1 MFVSVAPRAL
11 VPVFDL
17 RRSGLAP
24 VQLPTGTQASLA
36 TPGTT
41 PEFLGRKKNALARP
55 QLLTLPAGSA
65 WKTQCALMGTS
76 HQFDRAYGAQ
86 LRGDNLAVQRDP
98 NAVVKQRHAD
108 AFEKIFG
115 PLTQDKNLTLQQ
127 IERARDATWSAWAQK
142 QGPEFH
148 QHQQALMALQMIG
161 EGTSFRQHYELVV
174 QQLLVCLLDR
184 SLKDVEL
191 DIEHVAYFPAPPPS
205 VVHMCLH
212 IGQRRAQLEDA
223 TLKDS
228 GYGHITTVDLH
239 GTGTITHDELSA
251 LLGGFTGL
259 KKIQLCGLQKIDSP
273 PSPEPA
279 PDGHAEPSPQ
289 ERSCEPSDDWFRSK
303 GPAYWCGVV
312 RLKAWEDAGR
322 KTPLAEVYL
331 QEGKKLQNAWLREK
345 EALSLDL
352 SALPDF
358 PGLPQSVVSLNM
370 DLGGRKAMPVCT
382 DVCENVTSLELE
394 QAHGLACAQGLSTAL
409 ENFPNLQVLRVH
421 AATMTGALQLRARN
435 LRVLDFADC
444 TNLDTLDLRGNPLP
458 HMPLLA
464 RGLPRECTVFFND
477 DIGPAT
483 CAALERTM
491 SDGRYT
497 GPRVIYIGENK
508 IEVGDETTLWNKPT
522 EVLAGELSVFDLV
535 HLHEPKVLKVED
547 LLSDKQKIRLKGCA
561 RSQGA
566 VFNRGVQQ
574 VLDWASS
581 GSTTVSRQ
589 AFKEAATQLLL
600 GYANPNVR
608 RVEITVATDF
618 QTVAAAAPHVNA
630 MVLHLGARADLPEVC
645 QTQKIAEL
653 HLNGAAGLQSAEL
666 LSAWVQKNFPHLRKL
681 RIQACSKLTG
691 MLRLAPGV
699 RTLSVQGCGQLEG
712 IHLEGETNLS
722 PASYAT
728 LPSGYAVVVDSGQ
741 EKLLSGL
748 QLKAWEN
755 FPIFETT
762 VAPQTVYLR

>member
-1 MFVSVAPRAL
+1 MFSSVAPRAF
-11 VPVFDL
+11 VSVFDL
-17 RRSGLAP
+17 GRSGLAP
-24 VQLPTGTQASLA
+24 VRFSPDTQAGQA
-36 TPGTT
+36 VAGTT
-41 PEFLGRKKNALARP
+41 PTFFGSKKTALAHP
-55 QLLTLPAGSA
+55 QLLTPSAGA
-65 WKTQCALMGTS
+65 ARTQCALMGSS
-76 HQFDRAYGAQ
+76 HQFDRAHGAK
-86 LRGDNLAVQRDP
+86 LRGENLSVRRNP

-115 PLTQDKNLTLQQ
+115 PTLQNKNLTAAQ
-127 IERARDATWSAWAQK
+127 IERARDATWNAWVQK

-148 QHQQALMALQMIG
+148 QHQQELMDLQMTG
-161 EGTSFRQHYELVV
+161 EGTLFRQHYELVV
-174 QQLLVCLLDR
+174 QQLLVCLIDR

-191 DIEHVAYFPAPPPS
+191 DIEHVDYFPAPPPS
-205 VVHMCLH
+205 VVHMFLH

-223 TLKDS
+223 TRKDS
-228 GYGHITTVDLH
+228 DYGHITTVDLH

-251 LLGGFTGL
+251 LLGEFTGL
-259 KKIQLCGLQKIDSP
+259 KKIQLCGLQEIDSP
-273 PSPEPA
+273 PSPK
-279 PDGHAEPSPQ
+279 S
-289 ERSCEPSDDWFRSK
+289 SCRPSDDWFRAK
-303 GPAYWCGVV
+303 GPAYWRGVV

-322 KTPLAEVYL
+322 KTPLSDTYL

-352 SALPDF
+352 SVLPDF
-358 PGLPQSVVSLNM
+358 PGLPQSVVSLCV

-382 DVCENVTSLELE
+382 DACENVTSLELE

-409 ENFPNLQVLRVH
+409 ESFPNLQVLRVH
-421 AATMTGALQLRARN
+421 SATMTGVLQLRARN
-435 LRVLDFADC
+435 LRVLDFAGC

-477 DIGPAT
+477 DIGPTA

-491 SDGRYT
+491 SDVRYI
-497 GPRVIYIGENK
+497 GPRVIHIGENK

-608 RVEITVATDF
+608 RVELTVAPDF

-630 MVLHLGARADLPEVC
+630 MVLHLGVRADLPEVC
-645 QTQKIAEL
+645 QTQKITEL
-653 HLNGAAGLQSAEL
+653 HLNTAVGLQSAEL
-666 LSAWVQKNFPHLRKL
+666 LSVWVQKNFPHLRKL
-681 RIQACSKLTG
+681 SIQACSKLTG

-699 RTLSVQGCGQLEG
+699 RTLSIHGCDQLEG

-728 LPSGYAVVVDSGQ
+728 LPSGYTVMVDSGQ
-741 EKLLSGL
+741 EKVLSGL

-762 VAPQTVYLR
+762 FAPQTVYLR